1 MYYYLKNN
9 CFYLEQ
15 IDNTLFLKNNFCSVS
30 IKNKGA
36 YKLFKMMLPAFEGN
50 VDVDKELEKLENQ
63 KVKKFLKSLLEILKD
78 NKFVL
83 YSDEIININ
92 AYSDEEQNILFCYG
106 GNIHK
111 KNNNLNEQYV
121 VYCPDKKIGK
131 IICNIL
137 NCSRINVSLV
147 NDVGNYICVNGKQ
160 KLIIYKKNNKV
171 IVSSVL
177 VQPSDIDKDLFKLP
191 YNCRFS

>member
-1 MYYYLKNN
+1 M
-9 CFYLEQ
+9 
-15 IDNTLFLKNNFCSVS
+15 
-30 IKNKGA
+30 
-36 YKLFKMMLPAFEGN
+36 
-50 VDVDKELEKLENQ
+50 
-63 KVKKFLKSLLEILKD
+63 
-78 NKFVL
+78 

-106 GNIHK
+106 GNIPK

-191 YNCRFS
+191 YHIFEIIAAFLKIEIMLSIMGIDNIDFTKQKYIFDLRTFEGKIISDGENK